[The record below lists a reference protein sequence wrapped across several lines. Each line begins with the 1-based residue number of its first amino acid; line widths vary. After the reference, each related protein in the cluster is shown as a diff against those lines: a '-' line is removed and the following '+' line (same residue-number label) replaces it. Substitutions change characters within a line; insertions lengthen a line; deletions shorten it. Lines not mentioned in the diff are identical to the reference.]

1 MITSET
7 GCEFS
12 IILSHLK
19 LKPKAVSRHVE
30 REIHYHCWH
39 RNQIYVCAWRHLDH
53 TEADCSSRPAD
64 SGLAPTT
71 ENQPLLHRR
80 VYDLGGALANNWQRG
95 KAIAPLLS
103 PSFPSSCSSNWNL
116 FLFAQLRRNLLQQ
129 EVRADLLWL
138 RVCRESQTGEQS
150 THLGLYVLES

>member
-30 REIHYHCWH
+30 REIHYHCWQ

-80 VYDLGGALANNWQRG
+80 VYDLGGALANNNVL
-95 KAIAPLLS
+95 PLLLLLKLEFVPFCATPPES
-103 PSFPSSCSSNWNL
+103 APAGSTCWPALAESV
-116 FLFAQLRRNLLQQ
+116 QREPDRRTI
-129 EVRADLLWL
+129 D
-138 RVCRESQTGEQS
+138 T
-150 THLGLYVLES
+150 LGPLCTRKLSRNKQW